1 MHLVY
6 ATYQYFPD
14 SRTNTFQSISTI
26 KEYLNLG
33 YEVDLVYPDR
43 KNLKQNENINDF
55 YNIDKEFNKIKIGHL
70 SKNTYSKENLYN
82 KLIYLANH
90 FFYAYKLKNIVL
102 KLTKDDTCIFTR
114 SPFIVYF
121 LRTLNKPIIYEIHQ
135 LTKISKFLIKI
146 FMKGSRNI
154 LLIAVSPGISKTLN
168 RLEINS
174 DYVEYLETGY
184 DEELFSKIEKT
195 NKGIHKL
202 ENRVQFIFGG
212 SSKIQGTEKG
222 IKRLIQ
228 CFDEVCNENKLDN
241 IYFDIYCSNDLEKLD
256 LDKFLNTNNF
266 SSQIIVHNR
275 ITNYD
280 FIKKLLQSHIGFIPL
295 PNTDHVNNF
304 SSSMKFFEY
313 IRANLFIIGSDVE
326 ANKRFDYEK
335 LKLYKENNESIKKS
349 IVFAIE
355 NHNMENNLLNE
366 KIINFSYSN
375 RIKIINDRLKSLN

>member
-26 KEYLNLG
+26 KEFLNLG

-90 FFYAYKLKNIVL
+90 FFYAYKLKKIVL
-102 KLTKDDTCIFTR
+102 KLTRDDTCIFTR

-335 LKLYKENNESIKKS
+335 LKLYKENNDSIKKS

>member
-26 KEYLNLG
+26 KEFLNLG

-43 KNLKQNENINDF
+43 KHLEQSQNINDF

-70 SKNTYSKENLYN
+70 SKNTYSKENLFN
-82 KLIYLANH
+82 KLIYLSSH

-102 KLTKDDTCIFTR
+102 KLIRDDTRIFTR

-121 LRTLNKPIIYEIHQ
+121 LRSLNKPIVYEIHQ
-135 LTKISKFLIKI
+135 LTKISKFLIKL
-146 FMKGSRNI
+146 FMKENRNI
-154 LLIAVSPGISKTLN
+154 LLIAVSPGISKTLS
-168 RLEINS
+168 RLKINS

-184 DEELFSKIEKT
+184 DEELFSKIEKS
-195 NKGIHKL
+195 NKEIHKL
-202 ENRVQFIFGG
+202 ENRVHFIFGG
-212 SSKIQGTEKG
+212 SLKIQGTEKG

-228 CFDEVCNENKLDN
+228 CFDEVCNEKKLDN
-241 IYFDIYCSNDLEKLD
+241 IYFDIYCSNDLEKSVLD
-256 LDKFLNTNNF
+256 NFLNTKNF
-266 SSQIIVHNR
+266 SSQITVHNR

-304 SSSMKFFEY
+304 SSSMKFFEF

-335 LKLYKENNESIKKS
+335 LKLYQENDNSIKKS

-355 NHNMENNLLNE
+355 NYNMENNLSNE
-366 KIINFSYSN
+366 KIIKFSYSN

>member
-1 MHLVY
+1 
-6 ATYQYFPD
+6 
-14 SRTNTFQSISTI
+14 
-26 KEYLNLG
+26 
-33 YEVDLVYPDR
+33 
-43 KNLKQNENINDF
+43 
-55 YNIDKEFNKIKIGHL
+55 
-70 SKNTYSKENLYN
+70 
-82 KLIYLANH
+82 
-90 FFYAYKLKNIVL
+90 
-102 KLTKDDTCIFTR
+102 
-114 SPFIVYF
+114 
-121 LRTLNKPIIYEIHQ
+121 
-135 LTKISKFLIKI
+135 
-146 FMKGSRNI
+146 MKGSRNI
-154 LLIAVSPGISKTLN
+154 LLIAVSPGISKTPN

-184 DEELFSKIEKT
+184 DEELLSKLKRLIKHQVNWKT
-195 NKGIHKL
+195 EFNL
-202 ENRVQFIFGG
+202 FLAAL
-212 SSKIQGTEKG
+212 SKIQGTEKG